1 MRSSRLTPFLCPP
14 GGWSSLVSLRHNV
27 AQALLQRLG
36 GLLRGGVASHNV
48 VELLGQLERHVP
60 VVLRNRTRL
69 GVIKEYLL
77 LQLDARERLYHVRVL
92 VECLPGRPLA
102 AIGSE
107 ELLLLSG
114 CHKLGERQGLLLQV
128 GGGVDKLVPPAEGG
142 VALHAWLRH
151 RYRCDPDLFGFQIR
165 VSPILFGD
173 AQQAIESRPVSQE
186 YRVTGAKDRL

>member
-60 VVLRNRTRL
+60 V
-69 GVIKEYLL
+69 
-77 LQLDARERLYHVRVL
+77 ER
-92 VECLPGRPLA
+92 LPGRPQA
-102 AIGSE
+102 TIGSE

-128 GGGVDKLVPPAEGG
+128 GGCVDNLVPPAEGA

-165 VSPILFGD
+165 VSPILCGD